1 MQFFCVVAE
10 RPTAS
15 DGVAMVAGYREVI
28 FVGSKEGCESHLK
41 KVIEYRD
48 KVNATDPRARLS
60 SERLMLGTRY
70 YVRSAIVTPA

>member
-10 RPTAS
+10 RPIAT
-15 DGVAMVAGYREVI
+15 DGVAMAAGQGDVI
-28 FVGSKEGCESHLK
+28 FVGSKEGCEPYLK

-60 SERLMLGTRY
+60 SERLMLDTRY
-70 YVRSAIVTPA
+70 YVSSAIVTPA

>member
-1 MQFFCVVAE
+1 MLFFCVVAE

-15 DGVAMVAGYREVI
+15 DGVAMVADRDVI

-48 KVNATDPRARLS
+48 KVSATDPRERLS
-60 SERLMLGTRY
+60 GERLILDTTY
-70 YVRSAIVTPA
+70 YVRLAIVSPT